1 MKVLIYSIHGFD
13 KSFLETAAKGKH
25 ELAFTEEAL
34 KFDTVSLSQGYDA
47 VALFSNDDA
56 SASVLEALAKNGV
69 KYITLRSVGYDHV
82 DLRKAKELG
91 IKVANVPEYSPYAIA
106 EHGVAMLL
114 MLNRKLLEA
123 QELIEKQDFRLDTL
137 VGFDLH
143 GKTIGIIGTGKIGFA
158 FAHIMFGF
166 GCKLLAYDP
175 VQNPKAASIGMK
187 YTSLEELLAASD
199 VVSLNC
205 PLNEHTHYLIDAPQ
219 LALMKPHAILINTA
233 RGGVVNTKAL
243 INSLENGH
251 LSGACLDV
259 YEKEK
264 GLFFYDHSNTV
275 INDDMYLRLRS
286 FKNVLITGHQAF
298 LTQEALKGIADTSFD
313 NLTRWENNLP
323 CDNELY

>member
-1 MKVLIYSIHGFD
+1 MKVLVYSIHGFD
-13 KSFLETAAKGKH
+13 KSFLETAAEGKH
-25 ELAFTEEAL
+25 ELAFTEKAL
-34 KFDTVSLSQGYDA
+34 NLDTVSLSTGFDS

-56 SASVLEALAKNGV
+56 SAEVLEKLSQNGV

-82 DLRKAKELG
+82 DLKKANELG

-123 QELIEKQDFRLDTL
+123 QELIKKQDFRLDTL

-143 GKTIGIIGTGKIGFA
+143 GKTVGIIGTGKIGFA

-175 VQNPKAASIGMK
+175 VQNPKASSIGMK
-187 YTSLEELLAASD
+187 YTSLEELLETSD

-243 INSLENGH
+243 IHSLESGH
-251 LSGACLDV
+251 LGGACLDV

-264 GLFFYDHSNTV
+264 GLFFYDHSNT
-275 INDDMYLRLRS
+275 ILNDDMYMHLRS
-286 FKNVLITGHQAF
+286 FNNVLITGHQAF
-298 LTQEALKGIADTSFD
+298 LTHEALKGIADISLH
-313 NLTRWENNLP
+313 NLTCWENNLP
-323 CDNELY
+323 CENELN